1 MTKFTPE
8 PLSAPWMYHEAITHD
23 GRATGEYQIALNSEK
38 TYPVATVYT
47 KPAARLIAA
56 APDLLEA
63 LQTVAND
70 CQMILDGDDMSG
82 MSDAEIFGAIYNT
95 VNAAVAKATED

>member
-23 GRATGEYQIALNSEK
+23 GRATFYLYQIALNSEK
-38 TYPVATVYT
+38 TCPVATAYT

-56 APDLLEA
+56 APDLLAALRGLLLAFESDNPLEA
-63 LQTVAND
+63 
-70 CQMILDGDDMSG
+70 DDA
-82 MSDAEIFGAIYNT
+82 AEAAYSAI
-95 VNAAVAKATED
+95 AKATEE